1 MLTNRYEENNN
12 PLRIIPTTHMDMS
25 LDSHVLSDDGRTLIV
40 TTENGKNPEMISILK
55 DRNKDVLICG
65 EDKVDFVKLFRELED
80 HYDVHSIMIEGGGFL
95 NWNVLD
101 QDLVDE
107 IIIMQLPII
116 IGGGTNIT
124 LVDGTGYTDL
134 NFVKKFKVV
143 EVLPNKNYTLLR
155 YQKAV

>member
-1 MLTNRYEENNN
+1 
-12 PLRIIPTTHMDMS
+12 
-25 LDSHVLSDDGRTLIV
+25 
-40 TTENGKNPEMISILK
+40 
-55 DRNKDVLICG
+55 
-65 EDKVDFVKLFRELED
+65 
-80 HYDVHSIMIEGGGFL
+80 
-95 NWNVLD
+95 
-101 QDLVDE
+101 
-107 IIIMQLPII
+107 MQLPII